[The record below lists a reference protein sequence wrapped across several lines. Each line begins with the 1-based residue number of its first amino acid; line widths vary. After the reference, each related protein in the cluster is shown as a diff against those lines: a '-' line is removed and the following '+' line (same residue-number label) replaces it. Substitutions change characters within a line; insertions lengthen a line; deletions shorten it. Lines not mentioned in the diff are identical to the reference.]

1 MSHIETERKYVISMP
16 DIPTLERQ
24 EGYFRRDIEQIYLTS
39 APDITSRIRRSESNG
54 ACTYFRTDKRRIS
67 AMSAIE
73 DELEITADEYSA
85 LRENIAHGSRPIV
98 KTRHTFTFSG
108 ACFEIDVYPGWQ
120 TAAVLETE
128 LPDEGAA
135 VIFPPFIKVI
145 KEVTGD
151 HRYSNASMSRHFP
164 EIPK

>member
-16 DIPTLERQ
+16 DVPTLERQ

-39 APDITSRIRRSESNG
+39 APDVTSRIRRSESNG

-73 DELEITADEYSA
+73 DEREITGEEYSA
-85 LRENIAHGSRPIV
+85 LRENIACGSRPVI
-98 KTRHTFTFSG
+98 KTRHTFIFSG
-108 ACFEIDVYPGWQ
+108 ATFEIDIYPEWQ
-120 TAAVLETE
+120 TAAILETE
-128 LPDEGAA
+128 LPDEAA
-135 VIFPPFIKVI
+135 TVTFPSFIKVI

-151 HRYSNASMSRHFP
+151 RRYSNASMSRAFP
-164 EIPK
+164 GIPD